1 MSIRNDL
8 KSKYKSF
15 GDSPPR
21 WTEGDLG
28 RADRDPDGLLQ
39 GLGLSRFRGRGEDGL
54 QDIYSILEIAI
65 RSSILGGLYTG
76 ISKRENRGQII
87 VEAAPDLYRFGSG
100 QAVMIRFIRA
110 ILSAADKLGWIALPS
125 GLKTDVGSSG
135 TAVVISWDGFAKK

>member
-8 KSKYKSF
+8 SSKYRGF
-15 GDSPPR
+15 GDYPPR

-28 RADRDPDGLLQ
+28 RADSDPDGLLH
-39 GLGLSRFRGRGEDGL
+39 GLGLSRFRGAGEDGL
-54 QDIYSILEIAI
+54 QDIYSILEIST
-65 RSSILGGLYTG
+65 RSSVLGGLYAG
-76 ISKRENRGQII
+76 VRKNERRGQII

-110 ILSAADKLGWIALPS
+110 ILASADKLGWIALPS
-125 GLKTDVGSSG
+125 GLKTDVASSG